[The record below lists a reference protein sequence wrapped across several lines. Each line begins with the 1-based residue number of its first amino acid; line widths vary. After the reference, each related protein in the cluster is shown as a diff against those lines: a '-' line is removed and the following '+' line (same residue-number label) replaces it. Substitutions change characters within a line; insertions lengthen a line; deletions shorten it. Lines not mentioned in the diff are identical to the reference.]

1 MSNCDRLDRRFYGVV
16 GVEAYLVHKAVQP
29 VAGEVGF
36 NFTKDCLYR
45 IELGAVAHIINDVYI
60 QTGPPLP
67 QVFGLVDVKLVH
79 EDCDRFSS
87 VPLPELLEE
96 VEKGLLVDRLGVS
109 LAQAHAVLLS
119 H

>member
-16 GVEAYLVHKAVQP
+16 GVEAYFVHKAVQP

-45 IELGAVAHIINDVYI
+45 IELGAVANVENYFKI
-60 QTGPPLP
+60 QTGPPLL
-67 QVFGLVDVKLVH
+67 QVFGLVDVKLIH

-87 VPLPELLEE
+87 VCYRSFLSKSRKVFELIA
-96 VEKGLLVDRLGVS
+96 S
-109 LAQAHAVLLS
+109 A
-119 H
+119 